1 MRTAWLCLVA
11 CAVLGLVPGW
21 AGADATPRSLRV
33 RALAAIPPTNLR
45 MRPGPVAGTGAANTA
60 IAQTADG
67 AADGAGP
74 ASAAPGAPAGP
85 DPAGAGADMA
95 GRRRSRGGEQLPGGP
110 SLAERVLFR
119 FNIGF
124 GLDGG
129 QPTDEPRLNG
139 TPCGI
144 EPMCLQQYTRNRIY
158 GFGDAVLGS
167 RGVLMSTLN
176 GYFAAQFRLDQNLRD
191 GFSAVPSVY
200 DGEDVTEMQMR
211 SAYGELQ
218 GISKWRWLRRL
229 YVRAG
234 RQYRYGAA
242 VAHFDGLTASY
253 DTRVGSV
260 GLFGGAPVYLYSSKT
275 FREESPGGGISG
287 VNARL
292 NLAALGLGPVVLTA
306 NNLAYG
312 GNIHSDLAAAV
323 RWRRHLDTQV
333 RLRRLNG
340 KLAQADVQVRT
351 RLSAVTVAM
360 LDLEH
365 STRRDWRYDV
375 FSTQQRDGTDVRRY
389 LGLEL
394 PGPRTYVSL
403 RAGTV
408 LVDNV
413 DLLVRG
419 SAVVEHDDP
428 EDDASDEED
437 TSFASSYLEGGAA
450 LELRLQRTLSLGLS
464 TVLRGYRTQDPPAFP
479 ENPLETVGPQALP
492 EHPGYAHARSFVE
505 AGAVVRY
512 TQGARLF
519 SADAEFYGRVYERE
533 LLYETTKVPA
543 DDERVGGRLS
553 VESWAGERL
562 RLRLEYDVTAEL
574 PVLPELRGLKSLRV
588 LMEGRF

>member
-1 MRTAWLCLVA
+1 M
-11 CAVLGLVPGW
+11 P
-21 AGADATPRSLRV
+21 
-33 RALAAIPPTNLR
+33 
-45 MRPGPVAGTGAANTA
+45 
-60 IAQTADG
+60 
-67 AADGAGP
+67 
-74 ASAAPGAPAGP
+74 
-85 DPAGAGADMA
+85 

-110 SLAERVLFR
+110 TLAERVLFR

-176 GYFAAQFRLDQNLRD
+176 SYFAAQFRLDQKLHG
-191 GFSAVPSVY
+191 GFSAVPSAY
-200 DGEDVTEMQMR
+200 DGEDANNMQMR
-211 SAYGELQ
+211 SVYAELQ
-218 GISKWRWLRRL
+218 GISKWRWLRSL

-242 VAHFDGLTASY
+242 VAHFNGLTASY

-260 GLFGGAPVYLYSSKT
+260 GLFGGSPVYLYSAGAAWD
-275 FREESPGGGISG
+275 ESRGGGIIG
-287 VNARL
+287 MNARL

-312 GNIHSDLAAAV
+312 DYIHSDLAAAV
-323 RWRRHLDTQV
+323 RWRRHLDTHV

-365 STRRDWRYDV
+365 STRRDWRYDL
-375 FSTQQRDGTDVRRY
+375 FSTKQRDGTDVRRY

-408 LVDNV
+408 LVNNV

-419 SAVVEHDDP
+419 SGVVEHDDP

-464 TVLRGYRTQDPPAFP
+464 TVLRGYRTQDPPAFL
-479 ENPLETVGPQALP
+479 ENPLETAGPQELP
-492 EHPGYAHARSFVE
+492 DHRGYAHTRSFVE
-505 AGAVVRY
+505 AGAVLRY

-533 LLYETTKVPA
+533 LLYETTKVPT